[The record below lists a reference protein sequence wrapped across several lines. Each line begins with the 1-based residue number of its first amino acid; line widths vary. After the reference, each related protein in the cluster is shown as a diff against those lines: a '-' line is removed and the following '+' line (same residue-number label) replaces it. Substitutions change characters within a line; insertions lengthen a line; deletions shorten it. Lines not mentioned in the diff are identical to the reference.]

1 MFLLQN
7 GEILPVKLITWSS
20 VGMTL
25 GFLFLTI
32 VFLTCL
38 RAASSNKTSIVS
50 NGAAALFIAH
60 LVFILGIN
68 QADNP
73 VTLTSLQLL
82 ISENAHFPS
91 KLHKKRHAKI
101 HTRLVSSLLFAVV
114 QFNNNNNLIIVHLW
128 YTLLVACDCWSYT
141 VIKIEKIGY

>member
-1 MFLLQN
+1 MIVVFQN

-20 VGMTL
+20 VGVTL

-32 VFLTCL
+32 VFITCL
-38 RAASSNKTSIVS
+38 RAASSNKTSIIN

-73 VTLTSLQLL
+73 VTLTSCL
-82 ISENAHFPS
+82 S
-91 KLHKKRHAKI
+91 
-101 HTRLVSSLLFAVV
+101 V
-114 QFNNNNNLIIVHLW
+114 
-128 YTLLVACDCWSYT
+128 
-141 VIKIEKIGY
+141 